1 MGRLGGGEIRMSE
14 RDGGLSPVDEDSDH
28 LVLHCWNGP
37 VPIPP
42 DFRSD
47 FEAAA
52 ASRENVIV
60 IVPPAESIWSFL
72 LSLLGRGRRDSSGVA
87 ST

>member
-14 RDGGLSPVDEDSDH
+14 RDGELSPVDEDSDH
-28 LVLHCWNGP
+28 LVRHCWNGP
-37 VPIPP
+37 VPIPH
-42 DFRSD
+42 DLRSD

-52 ASRENVIV
+52 ASRENIVVIG
-60 IVPPAESIWSFL
+60 PPAESMWTFL
-72 LSLLGRGRRDSSGVA
+72 LSLFGRGRRHSSGDA